1 MCICLPLG
9 AQGLQSLLGVLGCHL
24 HQLVRLPLLWDKE
37 LHLFAAALRT
47 KPLTDDLCLFNF
59 LWPHPLCRDGGGSCV
74 ELAYE
79 LTKHFRI
86 RCIFRAL
93 QDEVVASDQFATA
106 DEENRHTS
114 CSIRPGHSQRIRIK
128 LIGGEHMVW
137 SLGNR

>member
-59 LWPHPLCRDGGGSCV
+59 LWQHHLCRDGGGFSV
-74 ELAYE
+74 ELGYE
-79 LTKHFRI
+79 LFKHFSI
-86 RCIFRAL
+86 RFIFRTL
-93 QDEVVASDQFATA
+93 QDEVFASDQFAAA
-106 DEENRHTS
+106 DEENLHTS
-114 CSIRPGHSQRIRIK
+114 FSI
-128 LIGGEHMVW
+128 
-137 SLGNR
+137 